1 MAHCPHCRTRVTRTW
16 WFVKVFRGTNHWT
29 TKCPQC
35 HTGCSIS
42 ISKNESS
49 TSKICAYAA
58 VLGIYLAVSG
68 MVFTFT
74 MQDPLQ
80 PAMSSIGFYAGI
92 GGLALFLA
100 GLVGALIS
108 DVANS
113 MPTFL
118 GSVAGQSTHSMWPT
132 SDGKFVVTGEERSSG
147 GIQVYEMI
155 QTGRA
160 LTFELRDSL
169 TFPAGDAFSV
179 HNQVIDGNRLYNSWY
194 EKGMQVYDIN
204 PTTGALEFV
213 ASFDTSDSGLG
224 NWGIYP
230 FLGQDKILLS
240 DGSNGLYVVAL
251 DFPLIIPTVA
261 QWGLVVMSLLVLT
274 AGTLVYSRR
283 AIGYTAT

>member
-1 MAHCPHCRTRVTRTW
+1 MTRTW

-35 HTGCSIS
+35 RTGCSIS

-113 MPTFL
+113 KVVLTSVVICDQCGERLPIEFDRKDCPVCGNPL
-118 GSVAGQSTHSMWPT
+118 G
-132 SDGKFVVTGEERSSG
+132 DGGT
-147 GIQVYEMI
+147 
-155 QTGRA
+155 
-160 LTFELRDSL
+160 
-169 TFPAGDAFSV
+169 
-179 HNQVIDGNRLYNSWY
+179 
-194 EKGMQVYDIN
+194 
-204 PTTGALEFV
+204 
-213 ASFDTSDSGLG
+213 DSGFF
-224 NWGIYP
+224 I
-230 FLGQDKILLS
+230 D
-240 DGSNGLYVVAL
+240 
-251 DFPLIIPTVA
+251 
-261 QWGLVVMSLLVLT
+261 
-274 AGTLVYSRR
+274 
-283 AIGYTAT
+283 